1 MTSGFDGA
9 IYTWDIN
16 KYQETQAEFKKGGSS
31 SPCLRYIYMI
41 QIFSAVFYTNGL
53 MRMRL
58 TSDAS
63 KMVISTMN
71 GLLCYSGS
79 SDSCHTEQYSSRLP
93 RRDPRP
99 GPEYYV

>member
-16 KYQETQAEFKKGGSS
+16 KYQETQAEFKKGSSS
-31 SPCLRYIYMI
+31 SPQLMYVI

-71 GLLCYSGS
+71 GLLCYFDS
-79 SDSCHTEQYSSRLP
+79 SDSTHTEQYSSRLP

-99 GPEYYV
+99 RPEYHV

>member
-1 MTSGFDGA
+1 M
-9 IYTWDIN
+9 YV
-16 KYQETQAEFKKGGSS
+16 
-31 SPCLRYIYMI
+31 I

-58 TSDAS
+58 TPDAS

-71 GLLCYSGS
+71 GLLCYFGS
-79 SDSCHTEQYSSRLP
+79 SDSAHTKQYASRLP

-99 GPEYYV
+99 GPEYHVWRSCWVQAQHV